1 MDAPGSARGKRFEM
15 ELKMVSTAVVVLS
28 EGNNPRLL
36 NPDFLERNR
45 IVSAEWKAQDVVV
58 TPPFAQVV
66 YENGV
71 HFVVEINKF
80 QVQVS
85 KPAALEW
92 KKDLPDMTTAYLQLL
107 PHVTYRAVGINFVFI
122 THVFSGSPITKLL
135 QDGPWL
141 ASEGGVTGATI
152 EFHYTKRVP
161 QFNVKIA
168 LQEPP
173 DLTTGKGNGVILTVN
188 YHRDFA
194 ADEAQARAAYIQGMG
209 LLESRFLDFAES
221 LPFD

>member
-1 MDAPGSARGKRFEM
+1 
-15 ELKMVSTAVVVLS
+15 
-28 EGNNPRLL
+28 LL

-45 IVSAEWKAQDVVV
+45 IVSAEWKAIDVVV

-85 KPAALEW
+85 KPAGLEW
-92 KKDLPDMTTAYLQLL
+92 KKDLPNMVTAYLELL

-122 THVFSGSPITKLL
+122 THVSSKSPLSKLL
-135 QDGPWL
+135 QDGSWL

-152 EFHYTKRVP
+152 EFHYGKRVP
-161 QFNVKIA
+161 QFNVKVA

-173 DLTTGKGNGVILTVN
+173 DLKTGKGDGVILTVN

-194 ADEAQARAAYIQGMG
+194 ADEAQARAAYIQGIG
-209 LLESRFLDFAES
+209 LLESRFLDFAGS